1 VENWIIK
8 KNWFHPSSKITVA
21 GTAYNSRRKSLLI
34 LVSNTL
40 RQNMIK
46 VEGYFRWFAMT
57 PNADVWNW

>member
-1 VENWIIK
+1 VEKGIIK
-8 KNWFHPSSKITVA
+8 ENWFHLSSEVAVA
-21 GTAYNSRRKSLLI
+21 GTAYNSGRKSLLI